1 MFFGF
6 GIGFVEIPQ
15 LKNQQQAMAQGS
27 SVVQGSF
34 TPLFID
40 PRRLALNL
48 VEKLV
53 LQSYRHHQI
62 LLPAYAKGD
71 TN

>member
-1 MFFGF
+1 
-6 GIGFVEIPQ
+6 
-15 LKNQQQAMAQGS
+15 MAQGS